1 MMVERWQKLTLLLT
15 RKEVSLQVIQVAIAV
30 PMSQLF
36 DYKIDNAIATES
48 AMIELSSGEPA
59 FTASSVARSDNN
71 GLLGCRVLVPFGPRK
86 CVGIVLRV
94 DVESDYEISKLK
106 SVIEILDRSPVCSE
120 QMLTLGQ
127 WMSEYYH
134 YPIGEV
140 LHTLLPAAL
149 RKQQSGK
156 TKA

>member
-1 MMVERWQKLTLLLT
+1 
-15 RKEVSLQVIQVAIAV
+15 LQVIQVAIAV

-36 DYKIDNAIATES
+36 DYKIDSVVATEPPN
-48 AMIELSSGEPA
+48 IELSQNEPVPDA
-59 FTASSVARSDNN
+59 LASSRPNNN
-71 GLLGCRVLVPFGPRK
+71 GLIGCRVLVPFGPRK

-94 DVESDYEISKLK
+94 DVESDYEVSKLK
-106 SVIEILDRSPVCSE
+106 SVIEILDSSPVCSE

-149 RKQQSGK
+149 RKQ
-156 TKA
+156 TKWQD